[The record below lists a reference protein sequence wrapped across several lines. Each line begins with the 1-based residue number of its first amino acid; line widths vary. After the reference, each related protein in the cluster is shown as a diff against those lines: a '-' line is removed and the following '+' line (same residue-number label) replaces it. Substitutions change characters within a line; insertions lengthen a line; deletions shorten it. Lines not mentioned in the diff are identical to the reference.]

1 MDDEQTDDERETDK
15 LLPQGNTEKN
25 SAQTS
30 GESSDQNDTTSATAM
45 NNDVKDDVVVT
56 EVTPM
61 LTKDND
67 TVNV

>member
-15 LLPQGNTEKN
+15 LLPQGNTEEN

-30 GESSDQNDTTSATAM
+30 GESSDQNDITSATAV

-67 TVNV
+67 SVNV